1 MAAMQNVLVLI
12 TAPHRQPLDDSM
24 VATAIE
30 AMRAAGARLD
40 TRRDATRWLAPEEA
54 AELPFDGA
62 PAHMRGAVERALE
75 GWPVD
80 VAVVPATNRRKRL
93 LIADMDSTIIEN
105 ETLDELAAEAG
116 VGDRVAPITAR
127 SMRGEIDFTEALRE
141 RVAMIE
147 GLGLDA
153 LERTAARVRVTP
165 GAATLVRTMRRAG
178 AYTALVSGGFRFFT
192 GRVRAAVGFDCD
204 EANDL
209 EMANER
215 LTGRVIEPVINR
227 DGKRAALERLA
238 AAHRIMLADCLA
250 VGDGANDLALIE
262 AAGLG
267 IAYHA
272 KPIVAAAADVRVDH
286 ADLTALLFVQ
296 GYAKT
301 EFVA

>member
-12 TAPHRQPLDDSM
+12 AAPHRQPLDDSM
-24 VATAIE
+24 VATAID
-30 AMRAAGARLD
+30 AVRAAGAR
-40 TRRDATRWLAPEEA
+40 TDATRWLAPDEA
-54 AELPFDGA
+54 AELPFDGE
-62 PAHMRGAVERALE
+62 PTRMRSAVERALE

-80 VAVVPATNRRKRL
+80 VAVVPAGNRRKRL

-105 ETLDELAAEAG
+105 ETLDELAVEAG
-116 VGDRVAPITAR
+116 VGERVAQITAR
-127 SMRGEIDFTEALRE
+127 SMRGEIDFTGALRE

-165 GAATLVRTMRRAG
+165 GAATLVRTMRHAG
-178 AYTALVSGGFRFFT
+178 AFTALVSGGFRFFT
-192 GRVRAAVGFDCD
+192 GRIRAAVGFDWD

-209 EMANER
+209 EIHNAR
-215 LTGRVIEPVINR
+215 LTGRVVEPVVNR
-227 DGKRAALERLA
+227 DGKRTALERLA
-238 AAHRIMLADCLA
+238 AARRIGRADCLA
-250 VGDGANDLALIE
+250 VGDGANDLAMID

-267 IAYHA
+267 VAYHA
-272 KPIVAAAADVRVDH
+272 KPVVAAAADVRIEH

-296 GYAKT
+296 GYAKA